1 MNAHDT
7 QQKIA
12 AALAREEPP
21 LSSAECN
28 ALLVEFGQ
36 AFVEASE
43 RLNRTRPGDA
53 HHQAGAERLQALRT
67 GSPEDVRR
75 VNDEYETT
83 RILVDQLQAQ
93 RDALHQRRSEAR
105 LREAREGMPRRY
117 EALIAKLDAAEA
129 AKAALRAALG
139 EVKAAADQITAARA
153 TIRYATQAE
162 PEGGATVRTLQR
174 LAALDSAKDYEL
186 LQRDM
191 NWLDLV
197 GCAASERIYKEA
209 QVKVPDA
216 DYSDCETDADVMR
229 RAVETLFGPRD
240 EGDAEV
246 ARAFAMLPAD
256 AKKRM
261 AA

>member
-12 AALAREEPP
+12 AALARAEP

-93 RDALHQRRSEAR
+93 RDALNQRRGEAR

-117 EALIAKLDAAEA
+117 EALTAKLDAAEA
-129 AKAALRAALG
+129 AKAAFKAALA
-139 EVKAAADQITAARA
+139 EVKAAADQITAARG
-153 TIRYATQAE
+153 TIRQATQAE

-186 LQRDM
+186 LPWNM

-197 GCAASERIYKEA
+197 GCAVSERVYKDA
-209 QVKVPDA
+209 QIKVPDA

-240 EGDAEV
+240 EDDAEV
-246 ARAFAMLPAD
+246 AKAFAALPAN
-256 AKKRM
+256 AKERI